1 MNKIQQFTLDNV
13 KQMRERT
20 VRLETDTDDF
30 LASSPSDTKRFQ
42 SLKAAADNLSKD
54 FLRLE
59 KYVNLNYMG
68 FHKIL
73 KKHDKVFSTP
83 PPSHLIWPRALLMY
97 DPFQCTDDASWISM

>member
-30 LASSPSDTKRFQ
+30 LASSPNDTKRFQ
-42 SLKAAADNLSKD
+42 YLKAAADNLSKD

-73 KKHDKVFSTP
+73 KKHDKVFPLP
-83 PPSHLIWPRALLMY
+83 PPTYSALVL
-97 DPFQCTDDASWISM
+97 FLLS